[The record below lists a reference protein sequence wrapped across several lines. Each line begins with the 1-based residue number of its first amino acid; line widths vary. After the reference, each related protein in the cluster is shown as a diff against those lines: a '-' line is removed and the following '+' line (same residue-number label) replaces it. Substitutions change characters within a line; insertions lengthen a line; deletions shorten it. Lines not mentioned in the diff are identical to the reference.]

1 MKEAIRDFII
11 KKARE
16 IFEQK
21 GFGDTKIK
29 NIANAAGIS
38 KPTLYNYFSG
48 KDDIFRAVVYSANFE
63 LDKLI
68 KPILEDS
75 ASFPEKLRILI
86 IRLLSHI
93 NENRGILKIVFYESK
108 MFVEAIDKEDLG
120 GIKKFLE
127 IKEKRIKILD
137 DFFMEACKDG
147 YINKDIPVRYI
158 TLFFI
163 GVLGEYSVWHVFK
176 KQEFD
181 NKAIRDLAD
190 IIFNIL
196 KNGMFKIEKS

>member
-21 GFGDTKIK
+21 GFENTKIED
-29 NIANAAGIS
+29 IANAADIS

-48 KDDIFRAVVYSANFE
+48 KNDIFRAVVYSANFE

-75 ASFPEKLRILI
+75 ALFPEKLKILI

-93 NENRGILKIVFYESK
+93 NESRGILRIIFYESK
-108 MFVEAIDKEDLG
+108 MLVEAIDKEDLG

-127 IKEKRIKILD
+127 IKGKRIKKFD
-137 DFFMEACKDG
+137 DFFMQACKDG

-181 NKAIRDLAD
+181 NKAIRDPAD

-196 KNGMFKIEKS
+196 NNGIFKVEL

>member
-1 MKEAIRDFII
+1 MKEAVKNFII
-11 KKARE
+11 QKARE
-16 IFEQK
+16 IFEK
-21 GFGDTKIK
+21 NGFGDTKIED
-29 NIANAAGIS
+29 IANSAGIS

-63 LDKLI
+63 FDKLI

-86 IRLLSHI
+86 VRLLSHM
-93 NENRGILKIVFYESK
+93 NENRGILRIVFYESK
-108 MFVEAIDKEDLG
+108 MFVDAIDKEDIG

-127 IKEKRIKILD
+127 IKEKRMKIFD
-137 DFFMEACKDG
+137 SFFMQACKDG

-163 GVLGEYSVWHVFK
+163 GVLGEYSMWHVFRE
-176 KQEFD
+176 QEFD
-181 NKAIRDLAD
+181 GKAIRDLAD
-190 IIFNIL
+190 VIFNIL
-196 KNGMFKIEKS
+196 KNGMFKI